1 MIREPRRVRWIV
13 AIATAALAGCQK
25 ADPSAAPEHALG
37 DQPGAL
43 MPVQP
48 PPADLSPLLGQESV
62 QLTKKIEITYGPL
75 RRRAEKPAE
84 KPGDETIAVD
94 DDEGEGAAAAAKKSP
109 ARSADAGKPK
119 KRTRLGAALSG
130 TVGLLGGGPKG
141 GSPALRSA
149 SGGAGKIALVDASGE
164 PAEIPDPPKEISA
177 QQLQA
182 VEAAARA
189 DAIRNLMRAAYQ
201 LPLEDGRT
209 VGAAIEEDPDEYPTE
224 PKGVIIIAAE
234 WVDDE
239 TLQVEVEIT
248 VERLI
253 ESLSAAFGNVSF
265 DALNKLGEGKALTAK
280 GSAKVEGGGAGG
292 AAKPAR
298 PPRRAGGGLS

>member
-1 MIREPRRVRWIV
+1 MIRETRRVRWIV

-25 ADPSAAPEHALG
+25 ADPNAAPEHALG

-48 PPADLSPLLGQESV
+48 PPADLSPLLSQESV
-62 QLTKKIEITYGPL
+62 QLTKKIDISYGPL
-75 RRRAEKPAE
+75 RKRAEKPAE
-84 KPGDETIAVD
+84 KPGDETIAIE
-94 DDEGEGAAAAAKKSP
+94 DDEGAGAAATKKAP
-109 ARSADAGKPK
+109 ARTADAGKPK

-130 TVGLLGGGPKG
+130 TMGALGSAPKRG
-141 GSPALRSA
+141 RPVANA
-149 SGGAGKIALVDASGE
+149 GGADRGVPLVEAKGE
-164 PAEIPDPPKEISA
+164 PAEIPEPPKEISA

-201 LPLEDGRT
+201 LPLGEGQT
-209 VGAAIEEDPDEYPTE
+209 VGAAVEEDPDEYPTE
-224 PKGVIIIAAE
+224 PKGVIIISAE
-234 WVDDE
+234 WVDDD

-248 VERLI
+248 IERLI
-253 ESLSAAFGNVSF
+253 ESLSAAFSNVSF
-265 DALNKLGEGKALTAK
+265 DALNKLGKSKALVAR
-280 GSAKVEGGGAGG
+280 GSAKVEGSGSGG